1 MSRPFAKY
9 PANPTFAKVKEPNNA
24 SDYIAYKKTRNSFC
38 LKNVCIPNR
47 NLYSE
52 SNYLMYKRANNYI
65 TNPCSNYNKSQ
76 LYTNLYTKM
85 VLNDEIPIITDI
97 SGNTFPVIIDTSVA
111 PYTKYC
117 VDPNGVLF
125 GKSVCGLENF
135 LHFVQPN
142 ISSTN

>member
-9 PANPTFAKVKEPNNA
+9 PANPTFAKVKESSTA
-24 SDYIAYKKTRNSFC
+24 SDYTNYLKTRNSFC

-65 TNPCSNYNKSQ
+65 TNPCSNYNKTQ
-76 LYTNLYTKM
+76 LYTNLYTKL
-85 VLNDEIPIITDI
+85 VVNDEMNMITDL
-97 SGNTFPVIIDTSVA
+97 SGNTFPVTIDTSVM

-117 VDPNGVLF
+117 VDPSGVLF
-125 GKSVCGLENF
+125 GRNPCGLENF
-135 LHFVQPN
+135 LDFVQPN
-142 ISSTN
+142 IT